1 MSFGFDELY
10 YVFIAG
16 AVLIVAL
23 IAYNKFGK
31 VKDQ

>member
-1 MSFGFDELY
+1 MIEFNELFYLFG
-10 YVFIAG
+10 AG
-16 AVLIVAL
+16 AVIVIAL